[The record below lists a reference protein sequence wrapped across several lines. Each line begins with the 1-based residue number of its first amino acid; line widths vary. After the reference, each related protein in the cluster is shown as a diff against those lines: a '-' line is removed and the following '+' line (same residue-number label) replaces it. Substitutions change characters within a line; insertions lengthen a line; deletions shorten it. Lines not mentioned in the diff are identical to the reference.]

1 MVIVSGNMDVI
12 VTGCAGFIGARV
24 CMMLL
29 DRGDRVAGM
38 DDMNGLS
45 YDPLLKEK
53 RLEELRRREGFS
65 FRKADISDPA
75 QTEDFFNG
83 LDGSFS
89 PSAVI
94 NLAAHAGVRLSA
106 EMPLEFYQTNVLGT
120 INLLEICRGGG
131 IKKFVFISSSSVYGE
146 GGDAPSTEDSPADK
160 PLSPYA
166 ASKSAGEGIC
176 HSYHKIFGTDVSAL
190 RYFTVYGPAG
200 RPDMSI
206 FRFVRAVAEGEEIVV
221 FGDGTQSR
229 DFTFLDDAAR
239 ATVLSLKEV
248 GFEAINI
255 AGGASARLGD
265 VIALIEDGLGKKAVI
280 RNEPMHPAD
289 PLATRA
295 DVSKAKKILGWEP
308 QVGIEEGIKSCV
320 EWYVE
325 NRDWASRLNMPE
337 V

>member
-1 MVIVSGNMDVI
+1 MDVV

-24 CMMLL
+24 CGMLL

-45 YDPLLKEK
+45 YDPALKEK
-53 RLEELRRREGFS
+53 RLEELRNREGFL
-65 FRKADISDPA
+65 FRKADISDA
-75 QTEDFFNG
+75 ARTEEFFSG
-83 LDGSFS
+83 LEGSFS

-106 EMPLEFYQTNVLGT
+106 EMPLEFYRTNVLGT
-120 INLLEICRGGG
+120 INLLEACRVGG

-146 GGDAPSTEDSPADK
+146 SGDGSSAEDSPTDK

-166 ASKSAGEGIC
+166 ASKFAGEGIC
-176 HSYHKIFGTDVSAL
+176 HSYHKIFGTDVTAL

-229 DFTFLDDAAR
+229 DFTFVDDAAR
-239 ATVLSLKEV
+239 ATVLSLKET

-255 AGGASARLGD
+255 AGGASARLKD
-265 VIALIEDGLGKKAVI
+265 VIALIEGGLGKKAII

-289 PLATRA
+289 PLDTKANI
-295 DVSKAKKILGWEP
+295 SKAEKVLGWKP

-320 EWYVE
+320 DWYVE
-325 NRDWASRLNMPE
+325 NREWASRVKIPE